1 MLWFGTLLPNS
12 LINPNQ
18 IRSYGH
24 EVNDDPFDL
33 SRAFGIDSDNTFI
46 PFDTT
51 GTVIHF
57 ESRVPTEWEKTH
69 LPIILITGE
78 QWNPLEE
85 TLCPERHS
93 RESIEMRTIK
103 SLTSGMTRRQIRSVT
118 ENEARTQIERYG
130 ETDIELGKI
139 SCVYDTKDFCDHLI
153 AAVNIAT
160 TYRDDIDQWNEE
172 RKVSSIISNERHSK
186 ATPEELASKWNI
198 GLHTAKDTIRVMTQ
212 RGIRTAVHPMT
223 RRVRVDHL
231 NLHRQRLKGTWF
243 ADTLLSKVK
252 SKLGNTCANVYTQG
266 KFTRVIPMTSRKDA
280 GKSLIDFT
288 DDVGIP
294 EWLITDGATEF
305 TGRHTEFVKEAW

>member
-57 ESRVPTEWEKTH
+57 ESRVPTKWEKTH

-78 QWNPLEE
+78 QWNPSEE
-85 TLCPERHS
+85 TLRPERQS
-93 RESIEMRTIK
+93 RESIEMCTIK

-118 ENEARTQIERYG
+118 ENEARTQIERFG

-139 SCVYDTKDFCDHLI
+139 LCVYDTKDFCDHLI
-153 AAVNIAT
+153 SAVNIAT

-172 RKVSSIISNERHSK
+172 RKVSSIVSNERHSK

-198 GLHTAKDTIRVMTQ
+198 GLQTAKDTIRVMTQ
-212 RGIRTAVHPMT
+212 RGIRTAVHPMA
-223 RRVRVDHL
+223 R
-231 NLHRQRLKGTWF
+231 
-243 ADTLLSKVK
+243 
-252 SKLGNTCANVYTQG
+252 
-266 KFTRVIPMTSRKDA
+266 
-280 GKSLIDFT
+280 
-288 DDVGIP
+288 
-294 EWLITDGATEF
+294 
-305 TGRHTEFVKEAW
+305 